1 MIKLSIIGAGGH
13 ARSVIAMLNDLGI
26 FVEGIYDDY
35 TIINENIFGI
45 PCKNISE
52 IPEKFKVIL
61 AVGDNIK
68 RLKKIRE
75 FHDMLYEKPIIHPTV
90 YFHKSLK
97 VGKSTMVFPN
107 VTINGLVK
115 IGNNCIINSCSII
128 EHESVI
134 GDNCHISIGSIISGR
149 VKIGSNCLI
158 GAGAVILD
166 GVEICGNVI
175 VGAGS
180 VVIENIT
187 YPGTYVGSPAKKIK

>member
-1 MIKLSIIGAGGH
+1 MNKLSIIGAGSH
-13 ARSVIAMLNDLGI
+13 ARSVMGMLNDLGI
-26 FVEGIYDDY
+26 LVEAIYDDY
-35 TIINENIFGI
+35 TIKNENIFGI
-45 PCKNISE
+45 PCKNINEISE
-52 IPEKFKVIL
+52 KSKVIL

-68 RLKKIRE
+68 RLKKIHE
-75 FHDMLYEKPIIHPTV
+75 FHSMLYEKPIIHPTV
-90 YFHKSLK
+90 YFHESLK

-107 VTINGLVK
+107 VTINVLVK
-115 IGNNCIINSCSII
+115 IGDNCIINSSSII

-149 VKIGSNCLI
+149 VKIGNNCFI

-166 GVEICGNVI
+166 GVDICGNVI

-180 VVIENIT
+180 VVLKNIT